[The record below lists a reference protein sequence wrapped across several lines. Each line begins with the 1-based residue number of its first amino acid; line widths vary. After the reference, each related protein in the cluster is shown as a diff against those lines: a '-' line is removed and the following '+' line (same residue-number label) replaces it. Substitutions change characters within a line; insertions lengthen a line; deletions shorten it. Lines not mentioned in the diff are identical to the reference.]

1 MAVCHCLT
9 RIFCL
14 ESHFLSDRGQ
24 EIIRSS
30 QSEFPQPFL
39 IHLSLIIVVRPGP
52 AGKKNRSTKIADLS
66 IDKKVLKN
74 YNKTQIC

>member
-14 ESHFLSDRGQ
+14 ESDFLSNRGK

-30 QSEFPQPFL
+30 QSEFSQPFL

-52 AGKKNRSTKIADLS
+52 SGKKNRSTKIADLS

>member
-14 ESHFLSDRGQ
+14 ESDFLSDRGQ

-30 QSEFPQPFL
+30 QSEFSQPFL
-39 IHLSLIIVVRPGP
+39 IHLSLIIVVRPVP
-52 AGKKNRSTKIADLS
+52 SGKKNRSTKIADLS